1 MTRMGEKQFEQENQN
16 VNPLAALAL
25 LPSFLSKEE
34 ELTFMNI
41 LFSSSARVR
50 RDNFGLSRKEVEK
63 QLGIEK
69 KDKEFYSFIARV
81 NQAISRYFQLIYDEE
96 RDQVVVLMRVNAK
109 QARGVLPKEAMAIL
123 MYIFYEQEVLQNPYT
138 LFSKLL
144 EAFGHESFQA
154 NRKLQSNLDILLKI
168 GALDP
173 FPSSSN
179 EDAYRLTAIGK
190 HMFSDSFLR
199 RFTEFSQSTQLN
211 MDDVLKFYKRYNLEG
226 RFEDDSMET

>member
-1 MTRMGEKQFEQENQN
+1 MEEKQFEQENQN

-25 LPSFLSKEE
+25 LPSFLSKAEE
-34 ELTFMNI
+34 ATFMNV
-41 LFSSSARVR
+41 LYSSSARVR

-69 KDKEFYSFIARV
+69 NDHEFESFLARV
-81 NQAISRYFQLIYDEE
+81 NQAIGRYFQLIYDET
-96 RDQVVVLMRVNAK
+96 RDQVVVMMRTTARR
-109 QARGVLPKEAMAIL
+109 ARGVLPKEAMAIL
-123 MYIFYEQEVLQNPYT
+123 MYIFYEQEVLQHPYT
-138 LFSKLL
+138 LFSQLL

-154 NRKLQSNLDILLKI
+154 NRKIQSNIDILMKI
-168 GALDP
+168 GAVDHY
-173 FPSSSN
+173 SSVSS
-179 EDAYRLTAIGK
+179 EEAYRLTAIGK

-226 RFEDDSMET
+226 RLNDDSLEA

>member
-1 MTRMGEKQFEQENQN
+1 MTHMEEKQFEQENQN

-69 KDKEFYSFIARV
+69 NDKEFFLFISRV
-81 NQAISRYFQLIYDEE
+81 NQAISRYFQLIYDEN
-96 RDQVVVLMRVNAK
+96 RDQVVVLMRVNARG
-109 QARGVLPKEAMAIL
+109 ARGVLPKEAMAIL
-123 MYIFYEQEVLQNPYT
+123 MYIFYEQEVLQHPYT
-138 LFSKLL
+138 LFSQLL

-154 NRKLQSNLDILLKI
+154 NRKLQSNIDILMKI
-168 GALDP
+168 GALEP
-173 FPSSSN
+173 FSSDSS
-179 EDAYRLTAIGK
+179 EEAYRITAIGK

-226 RFEDDSMET
+226 RLDDDSLET